1 MRRRIAVALA
11 VSVLVVAC
19 ASRNG
24 QVGVGPPGQAKSA
37 GQRATPRESG
47 STPVLSGSITD
58 SPVVRLAGPRAKQPY
73 DAFLARVVT
82 DIESFW
88 ETTYP
93 TIAGGEPYLPLEGG
107 VWPVWPEADTVP
119 GCGSGRTSYREV
131 EDNAFYCPEGDFIAF
146 DDIGLF
152 PDLDTRFGRYTV
164 ATVLAHEWGHAIQTR
179 RGYSLPGVIAELQ
192 ADCFSGAWMGHIRA
206 GDTPDLRLDDP
217 DLRRAVTGILEFR
230 DAPGT
235 SAEDDGAHGSA
246 FDRLGSY
253 QDGLEKGATSC
264 DAYAVSPP
272 VVIELPFNN
281 ATDYSTQGDLT
292 LQDLVTLVPQD
303 LDRFWES
310 AFQASGSSFSPLSGS
325 VETYRAGGPYPRC
338 AGLTTADFE
347 QGVVYCP
354 SPEFVAYE
362 EGGANA
368 RLRDS
373 IGDFSVGVLFADRWG
388 QALQHRL
395 GLSTDG
401 EAASLQRD
409 CLTGVWVEDLVPR
422 PTRQQPFSISPGDLD
437 EAVQTYLAFTEDA
450 DASADQALAR
460 IGAFR
465 NGVFSGLSSCGL

>member
-1 MRRRIAVALA
+1 
-11 VSVLVVAC
+11 
-19 ASRNG
+19 
-24 QVGVGPPGQAKSA
+24 
-37 GQRATPRESG
+37 
-47 STPVLSGSITD
+47 
-58 SPVVRLAGPRAKQPY
+58 
-73 DAFLARVVT
+73 
-82 DIESFW
+82 
-88 ETTYP
+88 
-93 TIAGGEPYLPLEGG
+93 
-107 VWPVWPEADTVP
+107 
-119 GCGSGRTSYREV
+119 
-131 EDNAFYCPEGDFIAF
+131 
-146 DDIGLF
+146 
-152 PDLDTRFGRYTV
+152 
-164 ATVLAHEWGHAIQTR
+164 
-179 RGYSLPGVIAELQ
+179 
-192 ADCFSGAWMGHIRA
+192 
-206 GDTPDLRLDDP
+206 
-217 DLRRAVTGILEFR
+217 
-230 DAPGT
+230 
-235 SAEDDGAHGSA
+235 
-246 FDRLGSY
+246 
-253 QDGLEKGATSC
+253 LEKGATSC